1 MRSIFSFR
9 LIAMKR
15 ISNKSKRLIA
25 FSAKINFSLYKIM
38 IKIYIVED
46 HSVVIEGIYSL
57 LQNEKGIE
65 VCGYAINAQNCI
77 DYFANH
83 TADVILMDIGLSDMS
98 GIDLCT
104 IIKKKYPG
112 IMIIALSTFNQ
123 GTYIKKM
130 MEAGAS
136 GYLLK
141 NTSKVEILEALKTVG
156 EGKIYLSFEVDK
168 ELQLTKEENDS
179 IPLLTKREKE
189 ILILIAEG
197 LTNQQIKEKLF
208 ISIDTVDSHRKNL
221 HTKLQVKNTAM
232 LIRYAIEHK
241 MV

>member
-1 MRSIFSFR
+1 
-9 LIAMKR
+9 
-15 ISNKSKRLIA
+15 
-25 FSAKINFSLYKIM
+25 M

-57 LQNEKGIE
+57 LQNEKGIDMI
-65 VCGYAINAQNCI
+65 GYATNGQNCI
-77 DYFANH
+77 DYFVNH
-83 TADVILMDIGLSDMS
+83 VADVILMDIGLPDMS
-98 GIDLCT
+98 GIDLCA

-112 IMIIALSTFNQ
+112 IMVIALSTFNQ

-141 NTSKVEILEALKTVG
+141 NTSKVEMLEAINTVTTGKT
-156 EGKIYLSFEVDK
+156 YLSFEVGK
-168 ELQLTKEENDS
+168 ELLHIKEDNDN

-221 HTKLQVKNTAM
+221 HTKLNVKNTAM

>member
-1 MRSIFSFR
+1 
-9 LIAMKR
+9 
-15 ISNKSKRLIA
+15 
-25 FSAKINFSLYKIM
+25 M
-38 IKIYIVED
+38 IKVYIVED

-65 VCGYAINAQNCI
+65 VCGYATNAQNCI
-77 DYFANH
+77 NYFVNH
-83 TADVILMDIGLSDMS
+83 IADVILMDIGLPDMS
-98 GIDLCT
+98 GIDLCA

-112 IMIIALSTFNQ
+112 IMVIALSTFNQ

-141 NTSKVEILEALKTVG
+141 NTSKVEMLEAIKTVT
-156 EGKIYLSFEVDK
+156 EGKTYLSFEVGK
-168 ELQLTKEENDS
+168 ELQLSKEESKN

-221 HTKLQVKNTAM
+221 HTKLNVKNTAM
-232 LIRYAIEHK
+232 LIRYAIEYR
-241 MV
+241 MI

>member
-1 MRSIFSFR
+1 
-9 LIAMKR
+9 
-15 ISNKSKRLIA
+15 
-25 FSAKINFSLYKIM
+25 M
-38 IKIYIVED
+38 IKVYIVED

-77 DYFANH
+77 DYFVNH
-83 TADVILMDIGLSDMS
+83 IADVILMDIGLPDMS
-98 GIDLCT
+98 GIDLCA

-112 IMIIALSTFNQ
+112 IMVIALSTFNQ

-141 NTSKVEILEALKTVG
+141 NTSKHEMLEAIQTVTKGKT
-156 EGKIYLSFEVDK
+156 YLSFEVGK
-168 ELQLTKEENDS
+168 ELQLSKEENDN

-221 HTKLQVKNTAM
+221 HTKLNVKNTAM
-232 LIRYAIEHK
+232 LIRYAIERK
-241 MV
+241 LV

>member
-1 MRSIFSFR
+1 
-9 LIAMKR
+9 
-15 ISNKSKRLIA
+15 
-25 FSAKINFSLYKIM
+25 M

-57 LQNEKGIE
+57 LQNEKGIDMI
-65 VCGYAINAQNCI
+65 GYATNGQNCI
-77 DYFANH
+77 DYFVNH
-83 TADVILMDIGLSDMS
+83 VADVILMDIGLPDMS
-98 GIDLCT
+98 GLDLCA

-112 IMIIALSTFNQ
+112 IMVIALSTFNQ

-141 NTSKVEILEALKTVG
+141 NTSKVEMLEAINTVTTGKT
-156 EGKIYLSFEVDK
+156 YLSFEVGK
-168 ELQLTKEENDS
+168 ELLHIKEDNDN

-221 HTKLQVKNTAM
+221 HTKLNVKNTAM

>member
-65 VCGYAINAQNCI
+65 VCGYAINAKNCI
-77 DYFANH
+77 DYFVNH
-83 TADVILMDIGLSDMS
+83 TADVILMDIGLPDMS
-98 GIDLCT
+98 GIDLCA

-112 IMIIALSTFNQ
+112 IMVIALSTFNQ

-141 NTSKVEILEALKTVG
+141 NTSKVEILEAIKTVTD
-156 EGKIYLSFEVDK
+156 GKTYLSFEVGK
-168 ELQLTKEENDS
+168 ELQLSKEEDNN

-221 HTKLQVKNTAM
+221 HTKLHVKNTAM

>member
-1 MRSIFSFR
+1 
-9 LIAMKR
+9 
-15 ISNKSKRLIA
+15 
-25 FSAKINFSLYKIM
+25 M

-46 HSVVIEGIYSL
+46 HSVVIEGIYAL

-65 VCGYAINAQNCI
+65 VCGYANNAQNCI
-77 DYFANH
+77 DYFVNH
-83 TADVILMDIGLSDMS
+83 IAEVILMDIGLPDMS
-98 GIDLCT
+98 GIDLCA

-112 IMIIALSTFNQ
+112 IMVIALSTFNQ
-123 GTYIKKM
+123 GSYIKKM

-141 NTSKVEILEALKTVG
+141 NTSKVEMLEAIKTVT
-156 EGKIYLSFEVDK
+156 EGKTYLSFEVGK
-168 ELQLTKEENDS
+168 ELQLSKEENDN

-221 HTKLQVKNTAM
+221 HTKLNVKNTAM